1 MVYKAK
7 NREAKRTV
15 NQARREA
22 LDAWCENL
30 DSAEGKKKM
39 FAMAKQLKK
48 DKKDIVGGYFIK
60 NDAGEIVTEESG
72 IQEVWREYFSALLNE
87 ENPNEIPE
95 ECRVEGPMTDISEVE
110 VERALRAMKAN
121 KAPGPSGVS
130 SDLLK
135 FAGRAGIT
143 QITKVFQ
150 QIMHS
155 EVCPGEWKDSTT
167 LPFFKGKGDPLQCGK
182 YRGLRLLEHGM
193 KLWEKILD
201 GRLKEV
207 VKISDNQFG
216 FSSGKSTTDA
226 IFILRHI
233 QQKYSEKKKNL
244 YHIFID
250 LEKAFDR
257 VPRSAIEWAMRRQ
270 LVPEKLVRLVMALY
284 EDARSGVAAAGGT
297 SAPFEISVGVHQ
309 GSALSPLLFNLVIDE
324 ATRECR
330 RGVPWDMLYADDL
343 VLTAETKEEVLE
355 QFNRW
360 KRAMESKGLKVNLSK
375 TKILVSGK
383 ECQAVVTS
391 GEYPCGVCGRGV
403 GANSVLCTECGKWVH
418 KRCSGL
424 QSVTLARDYVCPT
437 CTRRRQGNP
446 TQTDDSIVL
455 GPAVGEVVEEVESFC
470 YLGSIVDREGGVE
483 RAIRARVATAWTKW
497 REIAG
502 LLGNRRIPLKNR
514 APIYAACIRSVL
526 LYGAESWPLTQRLEQ
541 CIQSCDRRMLRFL
554 AGVSLRDRVSSAEV
568 ARRCGLQEISDVAR
582 VRRLQW
588 FGHVQRRGEGEPLS
602 VVRGWQ
608 VEGRRP
614 RGRPKKSWTKTIEE
628 DMRLLGIDETL
639 ASDRQRWRE
648 AVNRPTPQTGNQRR

>member
-1 MVYKAK
+1 
-7 NREAKRTV
+7 
-15 NQARREA
+15 
-22 LDAWCENL
+22 
-30 DSAEGKKKM
+30 M
-39 FAMAKQLKK
+39 FAMAKQLQK
-48 DKKDIVGGYFIK
+48 DKKDIVGGYFVK
-60 NDAGEIVTEESG
+60 NNAGEIVTEESG
-72 IQEVWREYFSALLNE
+72 IQEVWREYFCALLNE
-87 ENPNEIPE
+87 ENPNVIPE
-95 ECRVEGPMTDISEVE
+95 ESCVEGPLTDVSEAEVE
-110 VERALRAMKAN
+110 MALKAMKVN
-121 KAPGPSGVS
+121 KAPGPSGLS

-135 FAGRAGIT
+135 FAGGTGVT
-143 QITKVFQ
+143 QITRAFQ
-150 QIMHS
+150 QILRS
-155 EVCPGEWKDSTT
+155 EVYPEDWKDSTT

-201 GRLKEV
+201 FRLKDV

-216 FSSGKSTTDA
+216 FSAGKSTTDA
-226 IFILRHI
+226 IFILRQI
-233 QQKYSEKKKNL
+233 QQKYIEKKKKL

-257 VPRSAIEWAMRRQ
+257 VPRSAIEWALRRQ
-270 LVPEKLVRLVMALY
+270 LVPEKLVRLVMGLY
-284 EDARSGVAAAGGT
+284 EGARSSVAAAGGT

-309 GSALSPLLFNLVIDE
+309 GSALSPLLFNLVMEE
-324 ATRECR
+324 AAKECR

-360 KRAMESKGLKVNLSK
+360 KSAMESKGLKVNLGK

-383 ECQAVVTS
+383 ECDSVITS

-403 GANSVLCTECGKWVH
+403 GANSILCSECGKWVH

-424 QSVTLARDYVCPT
+424 QSVILARDYVCPT
-437 CTRRRQGNP
+437 CIRRRQGHP
-446 TQTDDSIVL
+446 THIDDSIVL
-455 GPAVGEVVEEVESFC
+455 GSADNEVVEEVESFC

-483 RAIRARVATAWTKW
+483 RAVRARVATACAKW
-497 REIAG
+497 REISG
-502 LLGNRRIPLKNR
+502 LLGNKRIPLKNR
-514 APIYAACIRSVL
+514 AHIYSACIRSVL

-554 AGVSLRDRVSSAEV
+554 AGVSLRDRLSSAVV
-568 ARRCGLQEISDVAR
+568 ARRCGLKEISDLAR

-588 FGHVQRRGEGEPLS
+588 FGHVQRRGEGEPLA

-614 RGRPKKSWTKTIEE
+614 RGRPKKSWTKIIEE
-628 DMRLLGIDETL
+628 DMRLLGINEAL
-639 ASDRQRWRE
+639 ASDRLSWRA
-648 AVNRPTPQTGNQRR
+648 AVNRPTPQSGNQRR